1 MCCDGFDYS
10 RAATCDVSA
19 SAKQMWLGDWSERGQ
34 NPFHLR
40 GRKRKRR
47 AERKKSFFESGN
59 EGESVFVDDVVDVD
73 VISCMSSE
81 ASGWNAQEQK
91 PAIMHFDECS
101 SS

>member
-1 MCCDGFDYS
+1 
-10 RAATCDVSA
+10 
-19 SAKQMWLGDWSERGQ
+19 MWLRDWSERGQ
-34 NPFHLR
+34 NPFHTR

-47 AERKKSFFESGN
+47 AERKKIFFESDN

-91 PAIMHFDECS
+91 PEIMHFDERS